1 VTLLEFDT
9 VCVNY
14 LDSHF
19 LSPSPTELTK
29 MPLCVWDL
37 DVEIIFNLHLKLKC
51 DVQVGCG
58 GGQEQRRRR
67 GAGAGAAQ
75 VPSGQR
81 METQKSDSGC
91 VRRPAGRRRRS
102 ELADHHERSRRV
114 RTR

>member
-1 VTLLEFDT
+1 VTGEIWKFDTQLKHLVYLETQLVTLLEFDT

-75 VPSGQR
+75 
-81 METQKSDSGC
+81 
-91 VRRPAGRRRRS
+91 A
-102 ELADHHERSRRV
+102 ERTEDGDTKER
-114 RTR
+114 